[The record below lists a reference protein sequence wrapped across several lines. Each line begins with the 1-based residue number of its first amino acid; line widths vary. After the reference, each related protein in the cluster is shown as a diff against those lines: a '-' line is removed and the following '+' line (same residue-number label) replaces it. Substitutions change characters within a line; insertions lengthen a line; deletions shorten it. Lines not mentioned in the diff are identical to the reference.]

1 MVVLTGCQRLWTLLL
16 LTWEAIVHVAE
27 VAGTGGVVN
36 IVHGLAS
43 FIVSIS
49 LNFFLVLL
57 T

>member
-1 MVVLTGCQRLWTLLL
+1 MVVLTGCQRLWTLSL